1 MQSSTISIPA
11 VTLSQPHLLTVSLS
25 RGELDGV
32 IELNGRVLQ
41 QLQGMRTRVDLAPH
55 LFRGRNTLQV
65 WGNYHPHQASVRVE
79 LALNFHGISI
89 KKNSSRNLIANTRIN
104 SSGILSLEQEELPSE
119 MNSQKNQQGFGY

>member
-1 MQSSTISIPA
+1 MVGSQTLIERNQNQNYASQPQVQSSTISIPA
-11 VTLSQPHLLTVSLS
+11 VTLSQPYLLTVSLS

-41 QLQGMRTRVDLAPH
+41 QLQDRETRVDLAPH

-79 LALNFHGISI
+79 LA
-89 KKNSSRNLIANTRIN
+89 APQAQVTQQ
-104 SSGILSLEQEELPSE
+104 SSGNGQLSQTIILLVE
-119 MNSQKNQQGFGY
+119 